1 MATITIAH
9 LIDIALDQLQDE
21 DRDVPLWDYQD
32 LINWYNLGT
41 RQIVSIDP
49 RANPITV
56 AIKLASGIKQA
67 IPGGGIALLDVIRNM
82 GADGSTPGRAIV
94 QTTLEALRRS
104 YPSYST
110 ETATATIYNW
120 MPDVADRTIFRVY
133 PPADGTSYAELEYGK
148 VPTIVVYD
156 AGGDWQSAY
165 IGVKENYIDA
175 LMNYLLSRAFGKD
188 TDIPGNI
195 GKAGYYYGLFI
206 TGMGL
211 PAPGQGQAQRE

>member
-1 MATITIAH
+1 MATITIGH
-9 LIDIALDQLQDE
+9 LVDMALDQVQDE
-21 DRDVPLWDYQD
+21 ERALWDYQD

-82 GADGSTPGRAIV
+82 GADGETPGRAIV
-94 QTTLEALRRS
+94 PTTLDALRRS

-110 ETATATIYNW
+110 ETASVTIYNW

-133 PPADGTSYAELEYGK
+133 PASDGTTYAEIEYGK

-156 AGGDWQSAY
+156 AAGDWQSAF
-165 IGVKENYIDA
+165 IGVKENYIDP

-195 GKAGYYYGLFI
+195 TKATLYYGLFM

-211 PAPGQGQAQRE
+211 PAPGQRQQQAEGA